1 MKKLMKVLLSVLL
14 ALTIAGC
21 SNNKESYSVKILCP
35 TGAPTLAF
43 VSEYENI
50 VENGQIDFVDGTD
63 MLIAE
68 FSKANSDYD
77 IIVAPI
83 NLGAKLIEKGQTSFK
98 LHGVVTW
105 GTLYLVGTSEDAL
118 KGNSEIA
125 LFGEGAVPQKV
136 FNSVSADL
144 ELTPTY
150 YQSATLV
157 QQQLLA
163 KKVNVGMLAEPL
175 ATATISKAKQQGLE
189 LKVVKDLQAAYGNEG
204 YPQAAIFVKGD
215 EDLSQLFK
223 GIEEFTSNGY
233 EGLQSYLETIT
244 VEKLG
249 LPAVEIVVKSIERQ
263 NVRYEKASEHKETI
277 RDFLKLFNITFSDDM
292 LA

>member
-1 MKKLMKVLLSVLL
+1 MKKLMKVLLGGLL
-14 ALTIAGC
+14 TLTLAGC
-21 SNNKESYSVKILCP
+21 STHKESYSAKILCP
-35 TGAPTLAF
+35 TGAPSLAF

-50 VENGQIDFVDGTD
+50 MENGQIDFVDGTD
-63 MLIAE
+63 MLISE

-83 NLGAKLIEKGQTSFK
+83 NLGTKLIEKGQTSFK
-98 LHGVVTW
+98 LEGVITW
-105 GTLYLVGTSEDAL
+105 GNLYLVGTSEDAL
-118 KGNSEIA
+118 NGNGEIA

-136 FNSVSADL
+136 YTSVNADSSL
-144 ELTPTY
+144 NPTY

-163 KKVNVGMLAEPL
+163 GNVQVGMLAEPL
-175 ATATISKAKQQGLE
+175 ATATIAKAKQQNLE
-189 LKVVKDLQAAYGNEG
+189 LKVVKDLQAAYGEKG

-215 EDLSQLFK
+215 KDFSQLFE
-223 GIEEFTSNGY
+223 GIEKFTSNGY

-249 LPAVEIVVKSIERQ
+249 LPGVEIVVKSIERQ
-263 NVRYEKASEHKETI
+263 NVRYEKASDHKETI
-277 RDFLKLFNITFSDDM
+277 ADFLKLFNITYSDDM

>member
-1 MKKLMKVLLSVLL
+1 MKKLMKVLLGGLL
-14 ALTIAGC
+14 TLTLAGC
-21 SNNKESYSVKILCP
+21 STNKESYSAKILCP

-50 VENGQIDFVDGTD
+50 MENGQIDFVDGTD
-63 MLIAE
+63 MLISE

-98 LHGVVTW
+98 LEGVITW
-105 GTLYLVGTSEDAL
+105 GNLYLVGTSEDAL
-118 KGNSEIA
+118 NGDGEIA

-136 FNSVSADL
+136 YTSVNAESSLKAN
-144 ELTPTY
+144 Y

-163 KKVNVGMLAEPL
+163 GNVKVGMLAEPL
-175 ATATISKAKQQGLE
+175 ATATIAKAKQQGLE
-189 LKVVKDLQAAYGNEG
+189 LKVVKDLQAAYGDEG

-215 EDLSQLFK
+215 KDFSQLFK
-223 GIEEFTSNGY
+223 GIKEFTSNGY

-244 VEKLG
+244 FEKLG
-249 LPAVEIVVKSIERQ
+249 LPGVEIVVKSIERQ
-263 NVRYEKASEHKETI
+263 NVRYEKASDHKEAI
-277 RDFLKLFNITFSDDM
+277 SDFLKLFNITYSDDM

>member
-14 ALTIAGC
+14 ALTIVGC
-21 SNNKESYSVKILCP
+21 QGSKESYSVKILCP
-35 TGAPTLAF
+35 TGAPALAF

-50 VENGQIDFVDGTD
+50 MKNGQIDFVDGTD

-77 IIVAPI
+77 VIVAPI

-98 LHGVVTW
+98 LDSVITW
-105 GTLYLVGTSEDAL
+105 GNLYLVGTSGDAL
-118 KGNSEIA
+118 NGNGEIA

-136 FNSVSADL
+136 FNTVNTNN
-144 ELTPTY
+144 ELKTTY

-163 KKVNVGMLAEPL
+163 KKVSVGMLAEPL
-175 ATATISKAKQQGLE
+175 ATATIAKAKQQGLE
-189 LKVVKDLQAAYGNEG
+189 LKVVKDLQSAYGDEG
-204 YPQAAIFVKGD
+204 YPQAAIFTKGD
-215 EDLSQLFK
+215 KDLNALFK

-233 EGLQSYLETIT
+233 EGLQEYLETIT

-249 LPAVEIVVKSIERQ
+249 LPGVDIVVKSIERQ
-263 NVRYEKASEHKETI
+263 NVRYKKASDCKDEIK
-277 RDFLKLFNITFSDDM
+277 DFLKLFNITYSDDM

>member
-1 MKKLMKVLLSVLL
+1 MKKLMKVLLGGLL
-14 ALTIAGC
+14 TLTLAGC
-21 SNNKESYSVKILCP
+21 STHKESYSVKILCP
-35 TGAPTLAF
+35 TGAPSLAF

-50 VENGQIDFVDGTD
+50 MENGQIDFVDGTD

-77 IIVAPI
+77 VIVAPI

-98 LHGVVTW
+98 LDSVITW
-105 GTLYLVGTSEDAL
+105 GNLYLVGTSEDAL
-118 KGNSEIA
+118 NGDGEIA

-136 FNSVSADL
+136 YTSVNADSSL
-144 ELTPTY
+144 KATY

-163 KKVNVGMLAEPL
+163 GNVKVGMLAEPL
-175 ATATISKAKQQGLE
+175 ATATIAKAKQQNLE
-189 LKVVKDLQAAYGNEG
+189 LKVVKDLQAAYGDEG

-215 EDLSQLFK
+215 KNLSQLFK

-233 EGLQSYLETIT
+233 ENLQSYLETIT

-249 LPAVEIVVKSIERQ
+249 LPGVEIVVKSIERQ
-263 NVRYEKASEHKETI
+263 NVRYEKASDHKETI
-277 RDFLKLFNITFSDDM
+277 RDFLKLFNITYSDDM

>member
-1 MKKLMKVLLSVLL
+1 MKKLMKVLLGGLL
-14 ALTIAGC
+14 TLTLAGC
-21 SNNKESYSVKILCP
+21 STHKESYSVKILCP
-35 TGAPTLAF
+35 TGAPSLAF

-50 VENGQIDFVDGTD
+50 TENGQIDFVDGTD

-77 IIVAPI
+77 VIVAPI

-98 LHGVVTW
+98 LDSVITW
-105 GTLYLVGTSEDAL
+105 GNLYLVGTSEDAL
-118 KGNSEIA
+118 NGDEEIA

-136 FNSVSADL
+136 YTSVNADSSL
-144 ELTPTY
+144 KATY

-163 KKVNVGMLAEPL
+163 GNVKVGMLAEPL
-175 ATATISKAKQQGLE
+175 ATATIAKAKQQNLE
-189 LKVVKDLQAAYGNEG
+189 LKVVKDLQAAYGDEG

-215 EDLSQLFK
+215 KNLSQLFK

-233 EGLQSYLETIT
+233 ENLQSYLETIT

-249 LPAVEIVVKSIERQ
+249 LPGVEIVVKSIERQ
-263 NVRYEKASEHKETI
+263 NVRYEKASDYKETI
-277 RDFLKLFNITFSDDM
+277 RDFLKLFNITYSDDM